1 MIFFRFFIAIC
12 CVGLLM
18 LSCATSEPPTELPE
32 NDGADTG
39 RGLNYTCRMP
49 DGAVVVTTD
58 SAVAD
63 SPSIIKADVFIE
75 KQSYAPFDIADL
87 DLDRLNAG
95 KEQLRFLEEVVVI
108 ELAKE
113 IREWP
118 IETAET
124 LVLETKAQNGLPES
138 ERVIQIARVKEHP
151 KMTVYAKNVFS
162 RITGS
167 ELAIGADVYLHQGVR
182 GKVVSVEEN
191 EVRVA
196 FEPESDA
203 PIQGPFG
210 PIIVQDKGDYYRI
223 EIDAQK
229 GRLVRVGPA
238 VGRIAAVNDRTFR
251 IDYSHPFGGET
262 LTCDTEIVAI
272 EKRQVPATQVATITE
287 PGIRP
292 AAVADTAQ
300 NAGDSKVRANPK
312 TTAESGDLAKV
323 VFTAFLKSGELVY
336 TTRSDVAEDP
346 KLEKI
351 EGYQAPDSFGPKTVL
366 VGGEDGFPGVAEAVE
381 GMGLG
386 AHKKVTV
393 PAVKVFGDRKPQ
405 LMRQF
410 DRTRIVP
417 TRVTLPAQ
425 QYVKQFG
432 KFPLEDKTVA
442 FNPYTVGRVVDVNEQ
457 GAVLELSPV
466 EPEIESDFGI
476 TRMQVIDDQ
485 IHIHLTPK
493 LGADFELEK
502 KKGKVVAVDNR
513 QFTVDFNAPLAGE
526 DVKLDVQ
533 VIALTKASR
542 YEGMDIHWIEDYEE
556 GLTIAEQHGKPAVL
570 VLYADW
576 CGYSKKLFNTTLVD
590 PRIRMMRDEFVW
602 VKVDS
607 HKQQDLKEFYDQKGF
622 PLTVLLNARGEVMS
636 TVPGYKEPSS
646 FSLEL
651 QKALNEPT
659 GDSQLKARRM
669 EAAEG

>member
-1 MIFFRFFIAIC
+1 MNYFRFFIAMC
-12 CVGLLM
+12 CVGLLT
-18 LSCATSEPPTELPE
+18 LSCATSDPPTGVSE
-32 NDGADTG
+32 NDGAGMG

-49 DGAVVVTTD
+49 GGAVVVTTD
-58 SAVAD
+58 SVVAD
-63 SPSIIKADVFIE
+63 APSTPKADVFVE
-75 KQSYAPFDIADL
+75 KERYTPIDITDL

-95 KEQLRFLEEVVVI
+95 NEQLRLLEEVVVI
-108 ELAKE
+108 ELAEKT
-113 IREWP
+113 REWP
-118 IETAET
+118 IGTAET
-124 LVLETKAQNGLPES
+124 LVLEAEAQRDLPES
-138 ERVIQIARVKEHP
+138 ERIIQITRVKDHP

-167 ELAIGADVYLHQGVR
+167 ELAAGADVHLHQGVR
-182 GKVVSVEEN
+182 GKVVSIDEN

-196 FEPESDA
+196 FEPESDV

-223 EIDAQK
+223 EVDAQT

-272 EKRQVPATQVATITE
+272 GKRQIPATQVAKNTE

-292 AAVADTAQ
+292 AAAAGNGQ
-300 NAGDSKVRANPK
+300 NTGDSKERANPK
-312 TTAESGDLAKV
+312 TTAQPGDLAKV
-323 VFTAFLKSGELVY
+323 VYTAFLKSGELVY

-346 KLEKI
+346 KMEKI
-351 EGYQAPDSFGPKTVL
+351 EGYQAPDSFGPESVL

-381 GMGLG
+381 DMGLG

-393 PAVKVFGDRKPQ
+393 PAAKVFGDRNPQ

-442 FNPYTVGRVVDVNEQ
+442 FNPYTVGRVVDVNEH

-526 DVKLDVQ
+526 DVMLDVQ

-542 YEGMDIHWIEDYEE
+542 YEGMEIHWIENYEE
-556 GLTIAEQHGKPAVL
+556 GLTTAEQHGKPTVL

-576 CGYSKKLFNTTLVD
+576 CGYSKKLFDTTLVD
-590 PRIRMMRDEFVW
+590 PRIRMLRDEFVW

-622 PLTVLLNARGEVMS
+622 PMTVLLNAQGDVVS
-636 TVPGYKEPSS
+636 TVQGYKEPSS

-651 QKALNEPT
+651 KKALKEPT

-669 EAAEG
+669 DATEG